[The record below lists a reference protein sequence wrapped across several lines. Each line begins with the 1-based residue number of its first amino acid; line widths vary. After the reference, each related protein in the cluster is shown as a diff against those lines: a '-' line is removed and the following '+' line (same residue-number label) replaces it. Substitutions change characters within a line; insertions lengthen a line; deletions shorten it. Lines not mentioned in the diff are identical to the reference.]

1 MCCDMSV
8 SLEALLLKSVSTDG
22 LCQLASRSEKVFLCL
37 LLVDHLSVIF

>member
-1 MCCDMSV
+1 MCCDVSV
-8 SLEALLLKSVSTDG
+8 SFLKSVSADG